1 MLSLPLLVCGGP
13 EDKEKLSTA
22 MALPAHRETVTL
34 SARSD
39 QDREGWPPACGH
51 LVSLLAAWFL
61 FCCLKSGVVLFIR
74 PKRSR
79 GGHFGEFGLVFAE
92 ILLLCFAQQEDCSGC
107 SCACCRRQEGAEP
120 SPALA
125 EVSSAV
131 GTYTPTQHQ
140 VNANLRER

>member
-1 MLSLPLLVCGGP
+1 MWSPRQPLGSMVLVLLPKIRGGSIHQAQ
-13 EDKEKLSTA
+13 KE
-22 MALPAHRETVTL
+22 
-34 SARSD
+34 
-39 QDREGWPPACGH
+39 
-51 LVSLLAAWFL
+51 
-61 FCCLKSGVVLFIR
+61 
-74 PKRSR
+74 R